1 MINLNSQIPENDL
14 LNSEE
19 VETQKNIELILRFGF
34 CKSNTVYI
42 KI

>member
-19 VETQKNIELILRFGF
+19 VEIQKILNLFYVSDFVNPTQFI
-34 CKSNTVYI
+34 
-42 KI
+42 